1 MQKAMVQ
8 TQCGITGSFRDISVG
23 SWVLDPIS
31 RDVAMVTTNDKI
43 IVFCRAVTALI
54 QLYKSTPMAV
64 V

>member
-8 TQCGITGSFRDISVG
+8 TQSGITGSFQIQ
-23 SWVLDPIS
+23 IS